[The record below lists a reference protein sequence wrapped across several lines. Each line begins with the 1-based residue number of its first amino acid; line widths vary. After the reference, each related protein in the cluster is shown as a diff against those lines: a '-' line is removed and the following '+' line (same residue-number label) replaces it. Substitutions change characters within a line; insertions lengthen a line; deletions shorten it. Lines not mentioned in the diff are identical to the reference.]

1 MDEKMLQ
8 MMSNNHLQNHKK
20 FHLNLLI
27 IKMILIYKDNKNKI
41 MTIKNLVGMKIKKMK
56 KKMNQ
61 KKRIQRL

>member
-41 MTIKNLVGMKIKKMK
+41 MTLKNLVGMKIKKMK